1 MSASPPFSHPSTDAF
16 LAAIVNSSGDA
27 ILSKSLDGIIT
38 SWNPGAE
45 RMFGYTASEAVGQ
58 HVSILFPPDRFDE
71 EPGILEHIRRGELV
85 DHYETVRR
93 RKDGALLDISLT
105 VSPIFD
111 SGGRIVGASKIARNI
126 TDLKTAERKLAEY
139 AADLETKVR
148 ERTNRLEE
156 SVAELE
162 SFSYSLSHDMRAP
175 VRAIQSLTEIVL
187 TDHGPRIPEAVPLL
201 QRVAKAAAR
210 LDRLIRDVLNF
221 AHLSRTEIHLARVD
235 TEELVREIIRE
246 RVEFQPPHAE
256 IVVDSPLL
264 AVTAHD
270 ASLAQCLS
278 NLLDNAVKFVAPG
291 VKPHIRVFTA
301 RAGERVRIAVRDNG
315 IGIDTEAKRRLFA
328 VFQRLHTPQQYPGT
342 GIGLAIVRRAA
353 ERMHG
358 SVGVESAPGL
368 GSTFWIELPA
378 AP

>member
-1 MSASPPFSHPSTDAF
+1 MSASSPSSHPSTDAF

-27 ILSKSLDGIIT
+27 ILSKNLDGVIT
-38 SWNPGAE
+38 SWNRGAE
-45 RMFGYTASEAVGQ
+45 RMFGYTSGEIVGQ

-93 RKDGALLDISLT
+93 RKDGTLFDISLT

-111 SGGRIVGASKIARNI
+111 SDGRIVGASKIARDI
-126 TDLKTAERKLAEY
+126 TDLKTAERKLGEY

-148 ERTNRLEE
+148 ERTARLEE
-156 SVAELE
+156 TVAELE

-187 TDHGPRIPEAVPLL
+187 ADHAPRIPEAVPLL
-201 QRVAKAAAR
+201 QRVVKASGR
-210 LDRLIRDVLNF
+210 LDRLIREVLNF
-221 AHLSRTEIHLARVD
+221 ARLSRSEIHLTRVD
-235 TEELVREIIRE
+235 SEELVREIIRE
-246 RVEFQPPHAE
+246 RAEFQPPQAE
-256 IVVDSPLL
+256 IVVDAPLHP
-264 AVTAHD
+264 VIAHD

-291 VKPHIRVFTA
+291 VKPHVRVFTA
-301 RAGERVRIAVRDNG
+301 QTGDRVRIAVRDNG
-315 IGIDTEAKRRLFA
+315 IGIDAEAKRRLFA
-328 VFQRLHTPQQYPGT
+328 IFQRLHSPQQYPGT

-353 ERMHG
+353 ERMQG
-358 SVGVESAPGL
+358 SVGIESAPGL
-368 GSTFWIELPA
+368 GSTFWVELAA